1 MTTRFLLEFCN
12 VLSIEYLYGPFLLVI
27 FSTLCIFCCDARS
40 SFRII
45 LQCNILRLCGGVAW
59 ILPTWSTECVPRWPW
74 VIMIGDIF
82 CELAVRFYL
91 NCVIPNPTSCHQAH
105 HDFFL
110 VMLISV
116 THLLCILVSC
126 GYLVMSHE
134 FKIIIFK

>member
-82 CELAVRFYL
+82 SELAVRFYL

-105 HDFFL
+105 HDFFSCHADFRDSF
-110 VMLISV
+110 VMYSC
-116 THLLCILVSC
+116 LLRLSC
-126 GYLVMSHE
+126 DESRVRDHH
-134 FKIIIFK
+134 I